1 MSTPSRFR
9 RGLVLAL
16 AAGLSLATAACGTS
30 SSDNNGDG
38 AAAGGKVSITI
49 NGRPPATQAFERKVF
64 DADVAEFEASHPTID
79 LQPKEGFMDPKTFAA
94 KLAGG
99 QLEDVFYVYF
109 TDPAQLIARKQA
121 ADITDLVADS
131 PAVKALQP
139 GLLDIF
145 KDTGGKLYGLPTANY
160 SMGLVYNRTLFS
172 KAGLDPDKPPATWEE
187 VRSSAQKI
195 AALGN
200 GTVGYADF
208 SKNNQG
214 GWHLTSEIYSTGGDV
229 VRKDGD
235 KYVSAFNTPET
246 VALLQ
251 TFKDMRWTDNSMGS
265 KQLLEIPDV
274 QRMMGSGKLGMY
286 VAAPDNI
293 PTLVKQFQGKYADYG
308 LGPMPGGK
316 ATLIGGEGYMF
327 NPKSSP
333 EKIKAG
339 LTWIQW
345 KFLDPDR
352 YEGTVKKFVEAD
364 LPIGL
369 ATPPT
374 PDIWTG
380 ETQAKVEALKVK
392 YANVPVQ
399 NYAAFVEGSKSLQ
412 GKIEPPNAQQ
422 VYAVLDNVMQ
432 GVLTNRNADPAKL
445 LSDAETKVNSALLQV
460 K

>member
-1 MSTPSRFR
+1 M
-9 RGLVLAL
+9 L
-16 AAGLSLATAACGTS
+16 AAALGLGLATAACGTS
-30 SSDNNGDG
+30 SSSDD
-38 AAAGGKVSITI
+38 AGGKPGGKVAVTV
-49 NGRPPATQAFERKVF
+49 NGRPPATQAFERQVF
-64 DADVAEFEASHPTID
+64 DADVAEFEASHPDID

-109 TDPAQLIARKQA
+109 TDPANLIARKQA
-121 ADITDLVADS
+121 ADITDVVADS
-131 PAVKALQP
+131 PAVKELQP

-145 KDTGGKLYGLPTANY
+145 RDGNGRLYGLPTANY
-160 SMGLVYNRTLFS
+160 SMGLVYNRSLFAE
-172 KAGLDPDKPPATWEE
+172 AGLDPDKPPATWAD
-187 VRSSAQKI
+187 VRSYAQKI
-195 AALGN
+195 SALGN

-214 GWHLTSEIYSTGGDV
+214 GWHLTSEIYSTGGEV
-229 VRKDGD
+229 ARKDGD
-235 KYVSAFNTPET
+235 KWVAAFNTPQTRE
-246 VALLQ
+246 LLQ

-286 VAAPDNI
+286 VAAADNI

-316 ATLIGGEGYMF
+316 ATLIGGEGYMV
-327 NPKSSP
+327 NPKASR
-333 EKIKAG
+333 EKARAG

-345 KFLDPDR
+345 KFLTPDR
-352 YEGTVKKFVEAD
+352 YEGTVKKFVAQD

-380 ETQAKVEALKVK
+380 ETQAKVEALKKK

-399 NYAAFVEGSKSLQ
+399 NYAPFIEGSKSLQ

-432 GVLTNRNADPAKL
+432 GVLTDRNADPGAL
-445 LSDAETKVNSALLQV
+445 LAAAETKVNSALLQV

>member
-1 MSTPSRFR
+1 MSISRS
-9 RGLVLAL
+9 RGSVVLAATLGL
-16 AAGLSLATAACGTS
+16 ALATAACGTS
-30 SSDNNGDG
+30 SSDKPGD
-38 AAAGGKVSITI
+38 AKAGGKVSVTI

-64 DADVAEFEASHPTID
+64 DADVAEFEASHPDID

-109 TDPAQLIARKQA
+109 TDPANLIARKQA
-121 ADITDLVADS
+121 ADITDVVAGF
-131 PAVKALQP
+131 PAVKNLQP

-145 KDTGGKLYGLPTANY
+145 KDSGGRLYGLPTANY
-160 SMGLVYNRTLFS
+160 SMGLVYNRALFA
-172 KAGLDPDKPPATWEE
+172 KAGLDPNKPPATWAE

-214 GWHLTSEIYSTGGDV
+214 GWHLTSEIYSTGGEIA
-229 VRKDGD
+229 RKDGD
-235 KYVSAFNTPET
+235 KWVAAFNTPET
-246 VALLQ
+246 RQLLQ

-286 VAAPDNI
+286 VAAADNI

-316 ATLIGGEGYMF
+316 ATLIGGEGYMA
-327 NPKSSP
+327 NPKASP

-339 LTWIQW
+339 MTWIQW
-345 KFLDPDR
+345 KFLTPDR
-352 YEGTVKKFVEAD
+352 YEQTVKKFVAEN

-380 ETQAKVEALKVK
+380 DTQVKVEALKKK
-392 YANVPVQ
+392 YANVPVE
-399 NYAAFVEGSKSLQ
+399 NYATFIEGSKSLQ
-412 GKIEPPNAQQ
+412 GRIEPPNAQQ

-432 GVLTNRNADPAKL
+432 GVLTDRNADPGAL
-445 LSDAETKVNSALLQV
+445 LAAAETKVNSALLQV

>member
-1 MSTPSRFR
+1 M
-9 RGLVLAL
+9 L
-16 AAGLSLATAACGTS
+16 AAALGLGLATAACGTS
-30 SSDNNGDG
+30 SSDSGGDA
-38 AAAGGKVSITI
+38 AAAGGKVAVTI
-49 NGRPPATQAFERKVF
+49 NGRPPATQAFERQVF
-64 DADVAEFEASHPTID
+64 DADVAEFESSHPGID

-109 TDPAQLIARKQA
+109 TDPATLIARKQA
-121 ADITDLVADS
+121 LDITDVVKDS
-131 PAVKALQP
+131 AAVKNLQP

-145 KDTGGKLYGLPTANY
+145 KDADGRLYGLPTANY
-160 SMGLVYNRTLFS
+160 SMGLVYNRALFT
-172 KAGLDPDKPPATWEE
+172 KAGLDPNKPPATWAD
-187 VRSSAQKI
+187 VRAYAQKI
-195 AALGN
+195 AALGD

-235 KYVSAFNTPET
+235 KYVAAFNTPGT

-286 VAAPDNI
+286 VAAADNI

-308 LGPMPGGK
+308 LGAMPGGK
-316 ATLIGGEGYMF
+316 ATLIGGEGYMV
-327 NPKSSP
+327 NPKASP
-333 EKIKAG
+333 EKAKAG
-339 LTWIQW
+339 LEWIQW
-345 KFLDPDR
+345 KFLTPDR
-352 YEGTVKKFVEAD
+352 YEQTVKKFVEQD

-380 ETQAKVEALKVK
+380 DTQAKVEALKKK
-392 YANVPVQ
+392 YANVPVE
-399 NYAAFVEGSKSLQ
+399 NYAPFIEGSKSLQ

-422 VYAVLDNVMQ
+422 VYAILDNVMQ
-432 GVLTNRNADPAKL
+432 GVLTNRGADPAAL
-445 LSDAETKVNSALLQV
+445 LSAAETKVNSALLQV